1 MTIRAPIPEQSHAMT
16 SEQQKPPAGPQGSY
30 PRGPER
36 DRSAAVAMHKM
47 SSNENPLGCSPVVA
61 AAVQAVAFGLGDY
74 PPYTDD
80 KLRQGLAELH
90 GRGLT
95 PDHFVTG
102 NGGCDVLELIARAL
116 LSSEDE
122 ASSSGVASPGAE
134 VILCPPTFPI
144 YALTASQAGAQ
155 LVEVP
160 LQPDTFEY
168 RVDAI
173 LDAITDKTRLLYLC
187 SPNNPTGT
195 LLQQAQLDA
204 IMASVPER
212 VVVVF
217 DEVYYHFVSEPDRP
231 DPIDYVLQDANI
243 VALHS
248 FSKAYGL
255 AGLRLGYAI
264 AKPEIAKQI
273 ASLRLPFHLN
283 TLCFEAG
290 MAALADTAH
299 VEKTVEVTLV
309 GRDWLIGQLRELGL
323 DAWPSQSNFV
333 LFRCPAPAAEWAQ
346 KLEDVNILV
355 RPAFGLPD
363 YLRVTVGLPESNR
376 AFIDAL
382 AEIMA
387 WEVASSRSGN

>member
-1 MTIRAPIPEQSHAMT
+1 MRCSRRTTR
-16 SEQQKPPAGPQGSY
+16 
-30 PRGPER
+30 PRPGE
-36 DRSAAVAMHKM
+36 V
-47 SSNENPLGCSPVVA
+47 SP
-61 AAVQAVAFGLGDY
+61 
-74 PPYTDD
+74 
-80 KLRQGLAELH
+80 
-90 GRGLT
+90 
-95 PDHFVTG
+95 
-102 NGGCDVLELIARAL
+102 
-116 LSSEDE
+116 S
-122 ASSSGVASPGAE
+122 E
-134 VILCPPTFPI
+134 VIICPPTFPI

-204 IMASVPER
+204 IMASVPDR

-333 LFRCPAPAAEWAQ
+333 LFRCPRPLPSGRRSWRMSTSSCARLSACPITCASPLACPNRIAPSSTRLQ
-346 KLEDVNILV
+346 K
-355 RPAFGLPD
+355 
-363 YLRVTVGLPESNR
+363 
-376 AFIDAL
+376 
-382 AEIMA
+382 
-387 WEVASSRSGN
+387 